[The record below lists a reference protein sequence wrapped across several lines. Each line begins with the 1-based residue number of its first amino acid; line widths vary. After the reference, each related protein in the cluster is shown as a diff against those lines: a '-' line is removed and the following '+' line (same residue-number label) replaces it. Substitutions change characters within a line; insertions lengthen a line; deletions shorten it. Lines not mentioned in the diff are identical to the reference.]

1 MVHGPKEKRE
11 RSLGEHLHVKG
22 ERCNG
27 PKCAAVRKPY
37 RPGPHGKDGRRKMPS
52 DFGRQIAEKQK
63 FKVVY
68 GLHEK
73 TLRRLFAIASES
85 AAGTDKKLLE
95 LLERRLDNVLYRL
108 GWAPSRGAAR
118 QMGTQGHILVNG
130 KRTRSPGYLVDLKD
144 TVTVRA
150 ESKSKGAFKELP
162 KELEKKETPKWLSLD
177 PAILEGKVVG
187 LPSSEEPPFEI
198 SLLVES
204 FSK

>member
-22 ERCNG
+22 DRCNS

-37 RPGPHGKDGRRKMPS
+37 RPGAHGKDGRRKMPS
-52 DFGRQIAEKQK
+52 DFGRQLAEKQK

-73 TLRRLFAIASES
+73 TLRRMFAIASES
-85 AAGTDKKLLE
+85 SAGTDKKLLE

-118 QMGTQGHILVNG
+118 QLVTQGHIMVNG
-130 KRTRSPGYLVDLKD
+130 KRSRSPGYAVLLNDVIG
-144 TVTVRA
+144 VRA
-150 ESKSKGAFKELP
+150 ESKAKGAFKELP
-162 KELEKKETPKWLSLD
+162 QTLEKHDTPHWLSQKGG
-177 PAILEGKVVG
+177 ILEAKITG
-187 LPSSEEPPFEI
+187 LPVSEESPFEI